1 VSDRLIVRG
10 AREHNLRDVN
20 LDLPR
25 NSMIVFTGL
34 SGSGK
39 SSLAFDTIF
48 AEGQRRY
55 VESLSSYARQFL
67 GQMDKPD
74 VDFIEGLSPAVSID
88 QKSTSRNPR
97 STVGTITEVYDYL
110 RLLFA
115 RVGEPHCPKCGR
127 PISRQTP
134 QQIVDRVLAMEDGTR
149 FQVLAPVIR
158 GRKGE
163 YVDLFADLQS
173 KGFARVRV
181 DGTVY
186 QLTEPPKLK
195 KQEKHTIEVV
205 VDRLAVKA
213 TAKQRLTDS
222 IETALKLAA
231 GVVVLEF
238 VDLPED
244 DEHRERTFSEHL
256 ACMYDDLSF
265 EALEPRSFS
274 FNAPYGACPVCS
286 GLGTKKEVDPE
297 LIIADPEKSLRQGA
311 IQPWSTGQSAE
322 YFLRLLEALG
332 KDQGFTVDTPWR
344 AVSDRAQKA
353 ILYGDDYQVHV
364 RYRNRFGRQREYYTG
379 FQGVVPWIERRHSD
393 TESDWSRDKYEGY
406 MRDVPCATCGG
417 ARLKPEILAVTIAGR
432 NIAEICALSVGD
444 SRDILGSMELTDRQ
458 KMIAERVLKEINA
471 RLRFLVDVGL
481 DYLSLDRAAGTLS
494 GGEAQRIRLA
504 TQIGSGLVGVL
515 YVLDEPSIGLHQRDN
530 HRLIETLERL
540 RSLGNTLIVV
550 EHDEDTIRSADWIVD
565 IGPGAGEHGGHVVHS
580 GPLEQLLA
588 NENSITGAYLSGRRS
603 IPTPAIRRP
612 QTPGRELVVHG
623 AREHNLRNL
632 NVSFPLG
639 QLIAVTGVSGSGK
652 STLVND
658 ILYAT
663 LANQIN
669 GARLVPGRH
678 TRVSGVDQVDK
689 VVGVDQS
696 PIGRTPRSNPATYT
710 GVFDHVRRLFAE
722 TTEAKIRGYGPGRFS
737 FNVKGGRCEV
747 CAGDGTIK
755 IEMNFLP
762 DVYVPCEEC
771 KGARYNRET
780 LDVHYKSRT
789 IAEVLDMPI
798 EEAAKFFEAIP
809 AIHRHLKTL
818 VDVGL
823 GYVRLGQPA
832 PTLSGGEAQ
841 RVKLASELQKR
852 STGRTVYV
860 LDEPTTGLHFEDI
873 RKLLR
878 VLEDL
883 VDKGNTV
890 IVIEHN
896 LDVIKTADWLIDM
909 GPEGGHKGGLV
920 IAVGSPEEMAEVAE
934 SHTGQFL
941 RRTLGLGGIPAGS
954 DEAIARAHQANGGS
968 ANAPTKTAKS
978 ANGRAGSA
986 TNRAVGKPSVQK
998 AAPAKKSAT
1007 KATAAKV
1014 TPTNATKVAASKSAA
1029 ADAVAKTTRKAAAR

>member
-1 VSDRLIVRG
+1 VADRLIIRG

-20 LDLPR
+20 LELPR
-25 NSMIVFTGL
+25 DAMIVFTGL

-115 RVGEPHCPKCGR
+115 RAGQPHCPVCKE

-134 QQIVDRVLAMEDGTR
+134 QQIVDRVLAMEEGTR
-149 FQVLAPVIR
+149 FQVLAPVVR

-163 YVDLFADLQS
+163 YLDLFGELQS
-173 KGFARVRV
+173 KGYARARV
-181 DGTVY
+181 DGVVHP
-186 QLTEPPKLK
+186 LTDPPKLK
-195 KQEKHTIEVV
+195 KQEKHTVEVV
-205 VDRLAVKA
+205 VDRLAVKGS
-213 TAKQRLTDS
+213 AKQRLTDS
-222 IETALKLAA
+222 IESALGLA
-231 GVVVLEF
+231 GGIVVLDF

-244 DEHRERTFSEHL
+244 DPHRERRFSEHL
-256 ACMYDDLSF
+256 ACPNDHPLAIED
-265 EALEPRSFS
+265 LEPRAFS
-274 FNAPYGACPVCS
+274 FNAPYGACPECT

-297 LIIADPEKSLRQGA
+297 LIVPDPERSLREGA
-311 IQPWSTGQSAE
+311 VQPWATGHTLE

-332 KDQGFTVDTPWR
+332 KDEGFNLDTPWR
-344 AVSDRAQKA
+344 ALSNRAQKA
-353 ILYGDDYQVHV
+353 ILYGAEDQVHV
-364 RYRNRFGRQREYYTG
+364 RYRNKYGRERSYYAG
-379 FQGVVPWIERRHSD
+379 FEGVVQWIERRHSD
-393 TESDWSRDKYEGY
+393 TESEWSRDKYEGY
-406 MRDVPCATCGG
+406 MRDIPCNACGG
-417 ARLKPEILAVTIAGR
+417 TRLKPEILAVTIAGR
-432 NIAEICALSVGD
+432 NIAEVCNLSIGECAEL
-444 SRDILGSMELTDRQ
+444 LATLELTDRQ
-458 KMIAERVLKEINA
+458 RMIAERVLKEINA
-471 RLRFLVDVGL
+471 RLHFMVDVGL

-530 HRLIETLERL
+530 HKLIETLVRL
-540 RSLGNTLIVV
+540 KNLGNTLIVV
-550 EHDEDTIRSADWIVD
+550 EHDEDTIRTADWVVD
-565 IGPGAGEHGGHVVHS
+565 IGPGAGEHGGHIVHS
-580 GPLEQLLA
+580 GTVDGLLK
-588 NENSITGAYLSGRRS
+588 NKRSITGAYLSRRS
-603 IPTPAIRRP
+603 QIPLPSIRRP
-612 QTPGRELVVHG
+612 RTKSRELVVQG
-623 AREHNLRNL
+623 AREHNLKNIT
-632 NVSFPLG
+632 VAFPLG

-658 ILYAT
+658 ILYAV
-663 LANQIN
+663 LANQLN

-678 TRVSGVDQVDK
+678 TRVAGLEHVDK

-696 PIGRTPRSNPATYT
+696 PIGRTPRSNAATYT
-710 GVFDHVRRLFAE
+710 GVFDHMRRLFAE
-722 TTEAKIRGYGPGRFS
+722 TTEAKVRGYGPGRFS
-737 FNVKGGRCEV
+737 FNVKGGRCEE
-747 CAGDGTIK
+747 CAGDGTKK

-762 DVYVPCEEC
+762 DVYVPCDEC
-771 KGARYNRET
+771 KGSRYNRET
-780 LDVHYKSRT
+780 LEVHYKGRT

-798 EEAAKFFEAIP
+798 EEACDFFEAIP
-809 AIHRHLKTL
+809 AIHRHLRTL

-873 RKLLR
+873 RKLLL
-878 VLEDL
+878 VLEGL

-896 LDVIKTADWLIDM
+896 LDVIKTADWIIDM
-909 GPEGGHKGGLV
+909 GPAGGHRGGTV
-920 IAVGSPEEMAEVAE
+920 VAAGTPEELAEVPD
-934 SHTGQFL
+934 SHTGQYL
-941 RRTLGLGGIPAGS
+941 RPVLGLTGAAAGGQ
-954 DEAIARAHQANGGS
+954 EATARAAAAN
-968 ANAPTKTAKS
+968 
-978 ANGRAGSA
+978 NGKAGSA
-986 TNRAVGKPSVQK
+986 RARSQ
-998 AAPAKKSAT
+998 SAV
-1007 KATAAKV
+1007 K
-1014 TPTNATKVAASKSAA
+1014 
-1029 ADAVAKTTRKAAAR
+1029 KAAASRR